1 MKIFKDLYSRL
12 KSSEFFLHFTILF
25 SGAVIAKVITL
36 LTYPIIT
43 RIYSPEE
50 FGTFSLF
57 TSIVIILAPISMLK
71 YNVAIVTAHN
81 DTDSKNLFIF
91 SVLVSF
97 LFSMI
102 ILFSFFFGEE
112 FFKNILDAHKLNF
125 WWYVIPLCVFITSLS
140 DVIDRYLNRFKNYL
154 LMSKTSII
162 RSLSFSILAL
172 TTGYIGLTY
181 LGLFFAHILALCISI
196 IFVIIIINPSL
207 KINYLKIY
215 KDFSNLSKK
224 YVRFPKYDLIATL
237 LNNLTT
243 LMPIFF

>member
-1 MKIFKDLYSRL
+1 
-12 KSSEFFLHFTILF
+12 
-25 SGAVIAKVITL
+25 
-36 LTYPIIT
+36 
-43 RIYSPEE
+43 
-50 FGTFSLF
+50 
-57 TSIVIILAPISMLK
+57 
-71 YNVAIVTAHN
+71 
-81 DTDSKNLFIF
+81 
-91 SVLVSF
+91 
-97 LFSMI
+97 
-102 ILFSFFFGEE
+102 
-112 FFKNILDAHKLNF
+112 
-125 WWYVIPLCVFITSLS
+125 
-140 DVIDRYLNRFKNYL
+140 
-154 LMSKTSII
+154 MSKTSII
-162 RSLSFSILAL
+162 RSLSYSILAL